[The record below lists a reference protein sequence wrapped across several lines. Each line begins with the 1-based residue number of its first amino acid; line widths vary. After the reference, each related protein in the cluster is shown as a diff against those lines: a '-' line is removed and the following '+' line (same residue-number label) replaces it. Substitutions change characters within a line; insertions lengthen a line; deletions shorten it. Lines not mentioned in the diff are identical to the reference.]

1 MFISKKRIVA
11 SDDVDETIEEPVVD
25 EGAETGLLFEAEDV
39 AQLITEITGE
49 DVDVAPSDDGEYVDF
64 TVGDEVYTVE
74 AEGDEEILESVRRPI
89 AKKRSVAAS
98 RQVKNTERK
107 PVKSAST
114 RRRIP
119 SAK

>member
-49 DVDVAPSDDGEYVDF
+49 EVDVAPSEDGEYVDF

>member
-11 SDDVDETIEEPVVD
+11 SDDLDETIEEPVVD
-25 EGAETGLLFEAEDV
+25 EGAEMGLLFEAEDV

-49 DVDVAPSDDGEYVDF
+49 DVDVAPSEDGEYVDF

-74 AEGDEEILESVRRPI
+74 TDGDEEILESVRKPI
-89 AKKRSVAAS
+89 AKKRSIAAS
-98 RQVKNTERK
+98 RQSKKIERK
-107 PVKSAST
+107 PVKSANT

>member
-1 MFISKKRIVA
+1 MVISKKRIIA
-11 SDDVDETIEEPVVD
+11 SDDLAETSEEPGVD
-25 EGAETGLLFEAEDV
+25 EGADMGLLFEAEDV

-49 DVDVAPSDDGEYVDF
+49 DVDVAPSDDGDYVDF

-74 AEGDEEILESVRRPI
+74 ADGDEEVLEAVRRPL

-98 RQVKNTERK
+98 RKVKNTQRK